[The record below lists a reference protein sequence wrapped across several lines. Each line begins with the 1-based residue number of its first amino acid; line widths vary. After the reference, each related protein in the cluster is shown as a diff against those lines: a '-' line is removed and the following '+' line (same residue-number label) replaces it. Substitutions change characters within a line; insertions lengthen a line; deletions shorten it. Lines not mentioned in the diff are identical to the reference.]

1 MLKMKILLT
10 LLFLMPPHPDLKN
23 KLSREEWDKMIAVLK
38 EAREKGVNQPDY
50 ENLEKFRIRLFNKQ
64 TDTANVPVILVE
76 FNDNLADL
84 PVTHFQEM
92 LFSVGIYPTGSLTDY
107 YLENSY
113 GNFFVRG
120 WVSNWLM
127 MPQPYSYYVDG
138 QYGFGSYPRNAQGLA
153 RDAVLA
159 ADPYIDFSQ
168 FDRNNDGY
176 VDGLFIVHAGPGAE
190 ETGNPNDI
198 WSHAW
203 YIPGGVQVDG
213 VIAFRYSMEP
223 ENGRMGVFGH
233 EYGHVLGLPDLY
245 DTDYSS
251 EGLGNWSMMAGGSWG
266 NNGKT
271 PVHFDVWCKYKLG
284 FISPTN
290 VLNIINN
297 VPFPPVEN
305 SPIAYRLWTNGTS
318 SPQYFLVEYRKK
330 IKFDSYLPGEG
341 ILIFHIDENQSDNRN
356 EWYPGHTSFGHY
368 KVALEQADGEWDL
381 EKNNNPG
388 DPQDP
393 FPGST
398 NKKSFDNYTIPD
410 SKDYNFNTTYVS
422 ITGITFKNDNFY
434 ADLAVVPVYNLQ
446 VDSSNFPVIIKKDSS
461 IAPFIYVSN
470 RGFYSQNFNLILKID
485 SLSIPVYDHEIQGL
499 TLQPGS
505 SNSYSFPSF
514 QSRFS
519 NGIYDIN
526 AYIVSSSEQMFKNDT
541 LREKLFSYELISFIN
556 SPFSNV
562 LPTIDGVINS
572 SEWSSAYILDI
583 SDYLKVAGIRNIR
596 ESFLYLKNSENAL
609 YMGIKVKDTTNGSDY
624 IRIIF
629 DDNADGTFPPS
640 PNTSEGEIK
649 FQESGGSFTATFIPY
664 FTGGQA
670 GQSHPLNLNFAISE
684 IGEERHFEI
693 EIPFSLSGSGLDEY
707 LHVNSNTDTFGFFIM
722 GRNSSISDINTYWLQ
737 NIPLP
742 QIKNPSLYGKV
753 KVQSLNVGIKEGEI
767 SYLTP
772 KVGVEY
778 VKEGIKIIYI
788 QPDYSPFEMKILDLT
803 GRVIFKTR
811 GRDKEL
817 IKFLPY
823 KESKKG
829 IYFVVIEREKEKL
842 RRKFFIK

>member
-1 MLKMKILLT
+1 MKILIT
-10 LLFLMPPHPDLKN
+10 FIFLMPPHPNLKN
-23 KLSREEWDKMIAVLK
+23 KLTKENWDKMVKVLK

-50 ENLEKFRIRLFNKQ
+50 ENLEKFRIRILMKQ
-64 TDTANVPVILVE
+64 QDTANVPVILVE
-76 FNDNLADL
+76 FTDNLADST
-84 PVTHFQEM
+84 VTHFEDM
-92 LFSVGIYPTGSLTDY
+92 LFSVGTYSTGSLTDY

-113 GNFFVRG
+113 GNFFIKG

-127 MPQPYSYYVDG
+127 MPQTYSYYVDG

-159 ADPYIDFSQ
+159 ADPYVDFSQ

-176 VDGLFIVHAGPGAE
+176 IDGLFIVHAGPGAE

-203 YIPGGVQVDG
+203 VIPGGVQVDG
-213 VIAFRYSMEP
+213 VIAYRYSMEP

-266 NNGKT
+266 NNGRT

-284 FISPTN
+284 FLSPTN
-290 VLNIINN
+290 VTSIINN
-297 VPFPPVEN
+297 ALFLPVEN
-305 SPIAYRLWTNGTS
+305 SPIAYRLWTNGAN

-341 ILIFHIDENQSDNRN
+341 LLIFHIDENQPNNRN

-368 KVALEQADGEWDL
+368 KVALEQADGNWDL

-388 DPQDP
+388 DPKDP

-422 ITGITFKNDNFY
+422 VTGITYSNNNFY
-434 ADLAVVPVYNLQ
+434 ADLAVVPVYNIS
-446 VDSSNFPVIIKKDSS
+446 VDSSNFPLIIKKDSL
-461 IAPFIYVSN
+461 INPIIYVSN
-470 RGFYSQNFNLILKID
+470 RGFYSQNFNLTLRID
-485 SLSIPVYDHEIQGL
+485 SLSIPVYEYQIQGL
-499 TLQPGS
+499 TLSPGS
-505 SNSYSFPSF
+505 SSFYSFPVYKTK
-514 QSRFS
+514 FS
-519 NGIYDIN
+519 NGIYNIN
-526 AYIVSSSEQMFKNDT
+526 AYITSLSEQMFKNDT
-541 LREKLFSYELISFIN
+541 LKQKLFSYELINFLN
-556 SPFSNV
+556 SPFSSV
-562 LPTIDGVINS
+562 PPTIDGIIEPN
-572 SEWSSAYILDI
+572 EWSSAYILDI
-583 SDYLKVAGIRNIR
+583 SDYLKIGGKRNIQ
-596 ESFLYLKNSENAL
+596 ESFLYIKNSENAL
-609 YMGIKVKDTTNGSDY
+609 YLGIKVKDTTSGSDY

-629 DDNADGTFPPS
+629 DDNADGKFPPS

-649 FQESGGSFTATFIPY
+649 FQQSGSSFTATFIPY
-664 FTGGQA
+664 FTGGQQ

-707 LHVNSNTDTFGFFIM
+707 LNVNSSIDTFGFFIM
-722 GRNSSISDINTYWLQ
+722 GRNSSEADINPYWLQ
-737 NIPLP
+737 NIPLT

-753 KVQSLNVGIKEGEI
+753 RVQNVNVGIKEGEI
-767 SYLTP
+767 SYL
-772 KVGVEY
+772 KEKLNVEY
-778 VKEGIKIIYI
+778 VKEGIKIIYT
-788 QPDYSPFEMKILDLT
+788 QPDYSPYEIKILDLT
-803 GRVIFKTR
+803 GRILFKT
-811 GRDKEL
+811 KVKNKKL
-817 IKFLPY
+817 TKFLPY

-829 IYFVVIEREKEKL
+829 IYFVIIEKEKGKL
-842 RRKFFIK
+842 KRKFIIN